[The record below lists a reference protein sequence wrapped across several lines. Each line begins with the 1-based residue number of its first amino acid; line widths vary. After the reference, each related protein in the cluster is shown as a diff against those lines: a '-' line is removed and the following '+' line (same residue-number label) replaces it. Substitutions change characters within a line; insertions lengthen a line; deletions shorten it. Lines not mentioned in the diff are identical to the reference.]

1 MDGCWVVFPYFPPS
15 CCDVTHPSGYES
27 TGGYFPLFSE
37 VVEGRDDSASRG
49 FTDEPW
55 DTVEDD
61 VGTDTG
67 DDAVCD
73 VVSERDHDEG

>member
-1 MDGCWVVFPYFPPS
+1 M
-15 CCDVTHPSGYES
+15 
-27 TGGYFPLFSE
+27 FSE